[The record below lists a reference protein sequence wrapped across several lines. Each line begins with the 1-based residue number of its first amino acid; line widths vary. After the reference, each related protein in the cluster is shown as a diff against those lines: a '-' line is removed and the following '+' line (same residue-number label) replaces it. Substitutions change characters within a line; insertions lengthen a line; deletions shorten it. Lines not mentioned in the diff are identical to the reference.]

1 MYQQAMPYHE
11 INIPFQIAGAAFTLF
26 YILFQ
31 SPIAAVCG
39 SLLVY
44 IAIQIYNE
52 TLHALIIERA
62 HALFQSTPSQ
72 RRSPRLAAKK
82 LDGSKPIQ
90 YSQ

>member
-1 MYQQAMPYHE
+1 MYQQALQEMPIRE
-11 INIPFQIAGAAFTLF
+11 IDIPLQIAAVAFTLF

-31 SPIAAVCG
+31 SPIAAICG

-52 TLHALIIERA
+52 TRALIIERA
-62 HALFQSTPSQ
+62 PPPM

-82 LDGSKPIQ
+82 LDGSKPLQ